1 MQIEI
6 KKHEHFIMA
15 LTYEEGEAGQ
25 VKDGALYYV
34 PRDVFDN
41 HDTFEELAENNE
53 ALDRI
58 GFMNIKGD
66 IFSQLQERML
76 QEEKNLLSMFDT
88 YGHEK
93 IERAVNEA
101 RKQASGGVHSGSCY

>member
-1 MQIEI
+1 MQVKF
-6 KKHEHFIMA
+6 KKHDHFILA

-25 VKDGALYYV
+25 VKDGALHYV

-41 HDTFEELAENNE
+41 HDTVEELAENSE

-58 GFMNIKGD
+58 GIMNIEGD
-66 IFSQLQERML
+66 TLNHLQQRML
-76 QEEKNLLSMFDT
+76 KEEKKLLSMFDI

-93 IERAVNEA
+93 VAKAFDKA